1 MSCYDVGTG
10 KMSMQLTVRC
20 SGKEQLKKK
29 CRRQSMLLYKNVTQV
44 CTYNIMMVVSLRVE
58 AESILNNLLLIYT
71 VK

>member
-1 MSCYDVGTG
+1 
-10 KMSMQLTVRC
+10 
-20 SGKEQLKKK
+20 
-29 CRRQSMLLYKNVTQV
+29 MLLYKNVTQV